1 MNGYEWLW
9 MVMNDYEWL
18 GMIRNDYE
26 WLWMVMNGYEWLW
39 MIMNG
44 YEWGMMKSYVGSETR
59 IGEWGGETFR
69 CAWSNCNL
77 EEEDGDQQLAQIP
90 VCGGKNNK
98 IDMTIVIEI
107 VRKLTGLIL
116 HNIANIYSITVKSY
130 YYPTR

>member
-1 MNGYEWLW
+1 
-9 MVMNDYEWL
+9 MNDEEW
-18 GMIRNDYE
+18 
-26 WLWMVMNGYEWLW
+26 
-39 MIMNG
+39 
-44 YEWGMMKSYVGSETR
+44 WGMMKSYVGSETR

-107 VRKLTGLIL
+107 VIIIAITFWMKNWGLVYAIL
-116 HNIANIYSITVKSY
+116 LEDING
-130 YYPTR
+130 